1 MKIPIDWLK
10 EFTDFEASPQE
21 LCEKLS
27 MQGVESTLI
36 EKDEIEIEVLPNR
49 GDCLSVIGIAR
60 EVSAAFDKPLK
71 ACEFQLK
78 ESEQDINSYIKIEV
92 NDPKSCPLYV
102 GRVILNV
109 KIQESP
115 SWLKERLI
123 KSGLRPINNIVDAT
137 NYVMLESGQPFHAFD
152 LDKIDGKKIVVRES
166 NKKEKIISLDNIER
180 ELAEG
185 TVVIADNDGVVA
197 IAGIMG
203 GKKCEVTEGPKNIL
217 LEAAY
222 FDPSKINKASKA
234 LKLRS
239 ESSNRFEKGIDFGA
253 VAKNLDRLASLII
266 EISGGISTKG
276 RIVVKKENREPK
288 EIILRLFRIKRIL
301 GIDIPKENII
311 KILINL
317 GFVVNSN
324 HEVLNVRAPLFREK
338 DIEREIDL
346 IEEIARIWGY
356 EKIKETLP
364 AINNI
369 SSLDSSA
376 QEVLKKEKI
385 VKEILIS
392 SGFSEAQT
400 FSMVD
405 AKLLNKSGFSQ
416 NKVIKITNPLVDE
429 MSLLRCSLIPGL
441 LSAASFNLNRHISN
455 VQLFEIGRVFYLLN
469 NEVQEK
475 NILSGIS
482 VGSVWRG
489 IIEKDKIN
497 EDFYFFKG
505 IIENILNVFEVNV
518 NWEKSKGKE
527 FLSAP
532 ESTDILFD
540 NRNIG
545 FLGKLDRNIQNNFSF
560 INEVYLFRLDLD
572 ALYEIKKEFKKFN
585 PIPKF
590 PSVRRD
596 IAMFIPEN
604 LTHQEIHDSILS
616 SGGSVIEKI
625 ELFDR
630 FAGKGKTSLAYS
642 VVYRDK
648 NKTLT
653 DEEVNPIHEKI
664 LKNLVEKL
672 KVEIR
677 K

>member
-10 EFTDFEASPQE
+10 EFIDFDASPQE
-21 LCEKLS
+21 LCDKLS

-36 EKDEIEIEVLPNR
+36 DKEVIEIEVLPNR

-71 ACEFQLK
+71 AREFQLK
-78 ESEQDINSYIKIEV
+78 ESGENIDSFVNIEV
-92 NDPKSCPLYV
+92 NDPKSCPLYT
-102 GRVILNV
+102 GRVISNV
-109 KIQESP
+109 KIEGSP
-115 SWLKERLI
+115 PWLKERLI

-137 NYVMLESGQPFHAFD
+137 NYVMLETGQPFHAFD
-152 LDKIDGKKIVVRES
+152 LDKIDGRKIIVRES

-180 ELAEG
+180 ELPEG
-185 TVVIADNDGVVA
+185 AIVIADNDSAVA
-197 IAGIMG
+197 IGGIMG
-203 GKKCEVTEGPKNIL
+203 GKKCEVAEGTKNIL

-239 ESSNRFEKGIDFGA
+239 ESSNRFEKGIDFELIS
-253 VAKNLDRLASLII
+253 KNLDRLASVII
-266 EISGGISTKG
+266 KISSGISAKG
-276 RIVVKKENREPK
+276 QIIIKNENREPK
-288 EIILRLFRIKRIL
+288 EIILRLFRIKKIL
-301 GIDIPKENII
+301 GIDIPKENIV
-311 KILINL
+311 KILRNL
-317 GFVVNSN
+317 GFEVNDN
-324 HEVLNVRAPLFREK
+324 QEVLNVRAPLFREK

-356 EKIKETLP
+356 EKIKDTLP

-369 SSLDSSA
+369 SISDGSS
-376 QEVLKKEKI
+376 QDTLKKEKK

-392 SGFSEAQT
+392 SGFSEVQT

-405 AKLLNKSGFSQ
+405 AKLLSKSGISE
-416 NKVIKITNPLVDE
+416 NNTIKITNPLVDE
-429 MSLLRCSLIPGL
+429 MALLRPSLISGL
-441 LSAASFNLNRHISN
+441 LNAVSFNLNRQISN
-455 VQLFEIGRVFYLLN
+455 VCLFEIGRVFN
-469 NEVQEK
+469 VSEVREK

-482 VGSVWRG
+482 IGSVWRG
-489 IIEKDKIN
+489 VIEKDKIN
-497 EDFYFFKG
+497 ADFYFLKG
-505 IIENILNVFEVNV
+505 IIENIINIFSG
-518 NWEKSKGKE
+518 KSEWRSKSDE
-527 FLSAP
+527 RFLDRS
-532 ESTDILFD
+532 ESSEILF
-540 NRNIG
+540 NNKKIG
-545 FLGKLDRNIQNNFSF
+545 FLGKLNNGIQNNFSF
-560 INEVYLFRLDLD
+560 LNNVYVFELDLD
-572 ALYEIKKEFKKFN
+572 FLFGIKQKFKKFD

-604 LTHQEIHDSILS
+604 LTHQEIYDSILL

-630 FAGKGKTSLAYS
+630 FAGKGRTSLAYS
-642 VVYRDK
+642 IVYRDK

-653 DEEVNPIHEKI
+653 DEEVNTIHEKI